1 MSILTSIKDFFKNA
15 FSDMAESAKAQ
26 HEVDKAQFAAAKA
39 EARANFEQARAMG
52 RPETRKK
59 LEQQAREEK
68 ISEAYGR
75 IREAE
80 EKIANTRK

>member
-68 ISEAYGR
+68 ISEASGR